1 MTTSTGPIEARPPA
15 SYGAPQSDVA
25 ALPSYQELAAASP
38 LPEDPSQWTAQ
49 DIGFA
54 SAEPREATLSGIGA
68 LQGTRPLADDSDLM
82 PVSVPP
88 PVQVAPA
95 PQPVVQRVPEVQ
107 PARDEGGLFAG
118 LLPRVFNP
126 LASRRPQASNG
137 LPAAEAACRK
147 RLKQLGVQF
156 TPKPAVGNGG
166 SCGIAHPVE
175 VHALSGNVKVSPAT
189 LLNCQM
195 AVAFAHWV
203 KDELAPAVRK
213 RYLVGIDTIGSMGGY
228 SCRTMNSRRGAP
240 MSEHASGNA
249 IDIGSI
255 TLNSGNE
262 ILVRKKG
269 FFAFRERSLLKNVRA
284 DGCDYFTTILGPGSD
299 ANHADHFHFDLRAR
313 KSGYRH
319 CD

>member
-1 MTTSTGPIEARPPA
+1 
-15 SYGAPQSDVA
+15 
-25 ALPSYQELAAASP
+25 
-38 LPEDPSQWTAQ
+38 
-49 DIGFA
+49 
-54 SAEPREATLSGIGA
+54 
-68 LQGTRPLADDSDLM
+68 
-82 PVSVPP
+82 
-88 PVQVAPA
+88 
-95 PQPVVQRVPEVQ
+95 
-107 PARDEGGLFAG
+107 
-118 LLPRVFNP
+118 
-126 LASRRPQASNG
+126 
-137 LPAAEAACRK
+137 
-147 RLKQLGVQF
+147 
-156 TPKPAVGNGG
+156 
-166 SCGIAHPVE
+166 
-175 VHALSGNVKVSPAT
+175 
-189 LLNCQM
+189 M

-213 RYLVGIDTIGSMGGY
+213 RYLVGIDTIGSMGSY

-240 MSEHASGNA
+240 MSEHATGNA